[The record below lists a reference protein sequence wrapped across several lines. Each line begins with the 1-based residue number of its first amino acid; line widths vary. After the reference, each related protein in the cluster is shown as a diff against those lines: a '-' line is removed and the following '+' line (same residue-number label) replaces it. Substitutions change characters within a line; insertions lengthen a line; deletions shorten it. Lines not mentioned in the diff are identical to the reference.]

1 MADPVG
7 RALDQPAYGLLGGYY
22 LMFRRAFFIVWIGF
36 FFLISYELLWQNA
49 VLAAIITGGLIGPFF
64 LLEQKIALHL
74 LSSKKSEEKQI

>member
-7 RALDQPAYGLLGGYY
+7 RALDHPAYRLLGGYY
-22 LMFRRAFFIVWIGF
+22 IMFRRAFFIVWVVF

-49 VLAAIITGGLIGPFF
+49 ILAAIITGGSIGPFF

-74 LSSKKSEEKQI
+74 LSSNKTE